1 MSIQRIPGQMLESNL
16 TRSTDLAFQT
26 NLLYL
31 DVSNSRVGIRT
42 AAPGNFA
49 LDVNGTA
56 RFQNSVEIT
65 GDLTVTGTTTVVNT
79 TNMEIEDN
87 ILLLNSGGSVGNDA
101 GIMIKRQTSGNN
113 AAFYWDEGA
122 DKFKIVTTTS
132 DGSTVTNIDDTAYTR
147 LAGADPVDNQDF
159 VTLQSMNSAISIATS
174 ALNMTFVGDD
184 STGSTINVNETL
196 KIAGG
201 NNISTAVSGDTV
213 TITGN
218 KDIDINSISSTDS
231 SAIQINDAVNVSGAL
246 TANSS
251 LTANTYI
258 QMGNGSATTLAAGR
272 LWYDETTG
280 SWNAGMGGGNVTQQ
294 IGEELFVYG
303 KASAA
308 ITDSPLR
315 LVYKTGTVG
324 ASGVITFAPTIAN
337 ITNSEL
343 IIGLATES
351 IASGSF
357 GRVTIHGVIHGI
369 TTNGTAYGET
379 WLDNDD
385 IYYKPSTGGLTKTIP
400 TTGLKLLVGTVINAG
415 SGGSGSFFVKLGST
429 TYLERLT
436 DVTLTSPV
444 SDDVLKYNGS
454 AWVNSPG
461 NVLGT
466 FSFSGN
472 KITQTASNADF
483 EMATAGTGNFVLSS
497 TAGLILPKGTT
508 AQRPTGQAGAIR
520 FNSETSKYE
529 VCLDGS
535 TWTALKTEATS
546 KTVLKDVFTGDGS
559 TQTFISANVTTAPEN
574 LIVYIDSVMQEPDLN
589 YITDGS
595 TSSITITDEAPH
607 IGARI
612 VVISGFADDLI

>member
-159 VTLQSMNSAISIATS
+159 VTLQSMNNAISVATS

-184 STGSTINVNETL
+184 STGSTLSVNETL
-196 KIAGG
+196 KIAGASNISTAVSG
-201 NNISTAVSGDTV
+201 DTLTITGPDLSSYITNSPITVVGDDSTGTTLNTGETIKIAGSNNISTAVSGDTV
-213 TITGN
+213 TITGS
-218 KDIDINSISSTDS
+218 KDINVNSISSTDS
-231 SAIQINDAVNVSGAL
+231 SAVQFNDDLNASGTITAASFVTHGTSGNITGVNNIEVNQISSNDSSAIQINDGVNIAGVLSVSGNVISNVSDPVADQDAATKNYVDSKVNASNTL
-246 TANSS
+246 TIADDTSTTSAIN
-251 LTANTYI
+251 LDNTL
-258 QMGNGSATTLAAGR
+258 QVV
-272 LWYDETTG
+272 
-280 SWNAGMGGGNVTQQ
+280 GGN
-294 IGEELFVYG
+294 
-303 KASAA
+303 
-308 ITDSPLR
+308 
-315 LVYKTGTVG
+315 
-324 ASGVITFAPTIAN
+324 TIS
-337 ITNSEL
+337 T
-343 IIGLATES
+343 S
-351 IASGSF
+351 IA
-357 GRVTIHGVIHGI
+357 
-369 TTNGTAYGET
+369 
-379 WLDNDD
+379 
-385 IYYKPSTGGLTKTIP
+385 
-400 TTGLKLLVGTVINAG
+400 
-415 SGGSGSFFVKLGST
+415 GST
-429 TYLERLT
+429 LT
-436 DVTLTSPV
+436 ITGPD
-444 SDDVLKYNGS
+444 
-454 AWVNSPG
+454 
-461 NVLGT
+461 LGT

-483 EMATAGTGNFVLSS
+483 QMETAGTGNFVLSS

-520 FNSETSKYE
+520 FNNETSKYE

>member
-159 VTLQSMNSAISIATS
+159 VTLQSMNNAISVATS

-184 STGSTINVNETL
+184 STGSTLSVNETL
-196 KIAGG
+196 KIAGAQ
-201 NNISTAVSGDTV
+201 NISTAVSGDTV
-213 TITGN
+213 TITGPDLTPYVQ
-218 KDIDINSISSTDS
+218 KTDKAITVVGDDSTGTDINVGETFKIAGAQNITT
-231 SAIQINDAVNVSGAL
+231 AVSGD
-246 TANSS
+246 T
-251 LTANTYI
+251 
-258 QMGNGSATTLAAGR
+258 
-272 LWYDETTG
+272 
-280 SWNAGMGGGNVTQQ
+280 
-294 IGEELFVYG
+294 
-303 KASAA
+303 
-308 ITDSPLR
+308 
-315 LVYKTGTVG
+315 
-324 ASGVITFAPTIAN
+324 
-337 ITNSEL
+337 
-343 IIGLATES
+343 
-351 IASGSF
+351 
-357 GRVTIHGVIHGI
+357 VTI
-369 TTNGTAYGET
+369 
-379 WLDNDD
+379 
-385 IYYKPSTGGLTKTIP
+385 TGP
-400 TTGLKLLVGTVINAG
+400 
-415 SGGSGSFFVKLGST
+415 
-429 TYLERLT
+429 
-436 DVTLTSPV
+436 D
-444 SDDVLKYNGS
+444 
-454 AWVNSPG
+454 
-461 NVLGT
+461 LGT

-483 EMATAGTGNFVLSS
+483 QMETAGTGNFVLSS

-520 FNSETSKYE
+520 FNNETSKYE

>member
-159 VTLQSMNSAISIATS
+159 VTLQSMNNAISVATS

-184 STGSTINVNETL
+184 STGSTLSVNETL
-196 KIAGG
+196 KIAGAQ
-201 NNISTAVSGDTV
+201 NISTAVSGDTV
-213 TITGN
+213 TITGPDLTPYVQ
-218 KDIDINSISSTDS
+218 KTDKAITVVGDDSTGTDINVGETFKIAGTQNVSTAVSGDTVTITGPDLSSYATTTYVDNKVSANNTLTIADDTSSTS
-231 SAIQINDAVNVSGAL
+231 SIDL
-246 TANSS
+246 D
-251 LTANTYI
+251 NTL
-258 QMGNGSATTLAAGR
+258 Q
-272 LWYDETTG
+272 
-280 SWNAGMGGGNVTQQ
+280 V
-294 IGEELFVYG
+294 
-303 KASAA
+303 
-308 ITDSPLR
+308 
-315 LVYKTGTVG
+315 VG
-324 ASGVITFAPTIAN
+324 ASN
-337 ITNSEL
+337 IST
-343 IIGLATES
+343 S
-351 IASGSF
+351 ISGS
-357 GRVTIHGVIHGI
+357 
-369 TTNGTAYGET
+369 
-379 WLDNDD
+379 
-385 IYYKPSTGGLTKTIP
+385 
-400 TTGLKLLVGTVINAG
+400 
-415 SGGSGSFFVKLGST
+415 
-429 TYLERLT
+429 
-436 DVTLTSPV
+436 TLTITGP
-444 SDDVLKYNGS
+444 D
-454 AWVNSPG
+454 
-461 NVLGT
+461 LGT

-483 EMATAGTGNFVLSS
+483 QMETAGTGNFVLSS

-520 FNSETSKYE
+520 FNNETSKYE

-574 LIVYIDSVMQEPDLN
+574 LIVYIDSVMQEPDVN

>member
-159 VTLQSMNSAISIATS
+159 VTLQSMNNAISIATS

-184 STGSTINVNETL
+184 STGSTLSVNETL
-196 KIAGG
+196 KIAGASNISTAVSG
-201 NNISTAVSGDTV
+201 DTLTITGPDLSSYITNSPITVVGDDSTGTTLNTGETIKIAGSNNISTAVSGDTV
-213 TITGN
+213 TITGS
-218 KDIDINSISSTDS
+218 KDINVNSISSTDS
-231 SAIQINDAVNVSGAL
+231 SAVQLNDDLNASGTITAANFVTHGTSGNITGVNNIEVNQISSNDSSAIQINDGVNIAGVLSVSGNVISNVSDPVTDQDAATKNYVDSKVNASNTL
-246 TANSS
+246 TIADDTSTTSAIN
-251 LTANTYI
+251 LDNTL
-258 QMGNGSATTLAAGR
+258 QVV
-272 LWYDETTG
+272 
-280 SWNAGMGGGNVTQQ
+280 GGN
-294 IGEELFVYG
+294 
-303 KASAA
+303 
-308 ITDSPLR
+308 
-315 LVYKTGTVG
+315 
-324 ASGVITFAPTIAN
+324 TIS
-337 ITNSEL
+337 T
-343 IIGLATES
+343 S
-351 IASGSF
+351 IA
-357 GRVTIHGVIHGI
+357 
-369 TTNGTAYGET
+369 
-379 WLDNDD
+379 
-385 IYYKPSTGGLTKTIP
+385 
-400 TTGLKLLVGTVINAG
+400 
-415 SGGSGSFFVKLGST
+415 GST
-429 TYLERLT
+429 LT
-436 DVTLTSPV
+436 ITGPD
-444 SDDVLKYNGS
+444 
-454 AWVNSPG
+454 
-461 NVLGT
+461 LGT

-483 EMATAGTGNFVLSS
+483 QMETAGTGNFVLSS
-497 TAGLILPKGTT
+497 TAGLILPKGNT
-508 AQRPTGQAGAIR
+508 AQRPTGLAGAIR
-520 FNSETSKYE
+520 FNNETSKYE

>member
-16 TRSTDLAFQT
+16 TRSTDLACQT

-56 RFQNSVEIT
+56 RFQNSVEIS

-101 GIMIKRQTSGNN
+101 GIMIKRQASGNN
-113 AAFYWDEGA
+113 AAFYWDEGS

-147 LAGADPVDNQDF
+147 LAGADPVDNEDF
-159 VTLQSMNSAISIATS
+159 VTLQSMNTAISIATS

-184 STGSTINVNETL
+184 STGSTLSVNETL
-196 KIAGG
+196 KIAGAQ
-201 NNISTAVSGDTV
+201 NISTAVLGDTVTITGPDLTPYVQKTDKSITVVGDDSTGTDINVGETFKIAGAQNITTAVSGDTV
-213 TITGN
+213 TITGPN
-218 KDIDINSISSTDS
+218 
-231 SAIQINDAVNVSGAL
+231 
-246 TANSS
+246 
-251 LTANTYI
+251 
-258 QMGNGSATTLAAGR
+258 
-272 LWYDETTG
+272 
-280 SWNAGMGGGNVTQQ
+280 
-294 IGEELFVYG
+294 
-303 KASAA
+303 
-308 ITDSPLR
+308 
-315 LVYKTGTVG
+315 
-324 ASGVITFAPTIAN
+324 
-337 ITNSEL
+337 
-343 IIGLATES
+343 
-351 IASGSF
+351 
-357 GRVTIHGVIHGI
+357 
-369 TTNGTAYGET
+369 
-379 WLDNDD
+379 
-385 IYYKPSTGGLTKTIP
+385 
-400 TTGLKLLVGTVINAG
+400 
-415 SGGSGSFFVKLGST
+415 
-429 TYLERLT
+429 
-436 DVTLTSPV
+436 
-444 SDDVLKYNGS
+444 
-454 AWVNSPG
+454 
-461 NVLGT
+461 LGT

-483 EMATAGTGNFVLSS
+483 EMETAGTGNFVLSS

-508 AQRPTGQAGAIR
+508 AQRPSAQTGVIR
-520 FNSETSKYE
+520 FNNQTSKYE

>member
-1 MSIQRIPGQMLESNL
+1 MLESNL

-56 RFQNSVEIT
+56 RFQNSVEIS

-101 GIMIKRQTSGNN
+101 GIMIKRQASGNN
-113 AAFYWDEGA
+113 AAFYWDEGS

-147 LAGADPVDNQDF
+147 LAGADPVDNEDF
-159 VTLQSMNSAISIATS
+159 VTLQSMNTAISIATS

-184 STGSTINVNETL
+184 STGSTLSVNETL
-196 KIAGG
+196 KIAGAQ
-201 NNISTAVSGDTV
+201 NISTAVLGDTVTITGPDLTPYVQKTDKSITVVGDDSTGTDINVGETFKIAGAQNITTAVSGDTV
-213 TITGN
+213 TITGPN
-218 KDIDINSISSTDS
+218 
-231 SAIQINDAVNVSGAL
+231 
-246 TANSS
+246 
-251 LTANTYI
+251 
-258 QMGNGSATTLAAGR
+258 
-272 LWYDETTG
+272 
-280 SWNAGMGGGNVTQQ
+280 
-294 IGEELFVYG
+294 
-303 KASAA
+303 
-308 ITDSPLR
+308 
-315 LVYKTGTVG
+315 
-324 ASGVITFAPTIAN
+324 
-337 ITNSEL
+337 
-343 IIGLATES
+343 
-351 IASGSF
+351 
-357 GRVTIHGVIHGI
+357 
-369 TTNGTAYGET
+369 
-379 WLDNDD
+379 
-385 IYYKPSTGGLTKTIP
+385 
-400 TTGLKLLVGTVINAG
+400 
-415 SGGSGSFFVKLGST
+415 
-429 TYLERLT
+429 
-436 DVTLTSPV
+436 
-444 SDDVLKYNGS
+444 
-454 AWVNSPG
+454 
-461 NVLGT
+461 LGT

-483 EMATAGTGNFVLSS
+483 EMETAGTGNFVLSS

-508 AQRPTGQAGAIR
+508 AQRPSAQTGVIR
-520 FNSETSKYE
+520 FNNQTSKYE

>member
-1 MSIQRIPGQMLESNL
+1 MLESNL

-56 RFQNSVEIT
+56 RFQNSVEIS

-101 GIMIKRQTSGNN
+101 GIMIKRQASGNN
-113 AAFYWDEGA
+113 SAFYWDEGA

-147 LAGADPVDNQDF
+147 LAGADPVDNEDF
-159 VTLQSMNSAISIATS
+159 VTLQSMNTAISIA
-174 ALNMTFVGDD
+174 
-184 STGSTINVNETL
+184 
-196 KIAGG
+196 
-201 NNISTAVSGDTV
+201 
-213 TITGN
+213 
-218 KDIDINSISSTDS
+218 
-231 SAIQINDAVNVSGAL
+231 
-246 TANSS
+246 
-251 LTANTYI
+251 
-258 QMGNGSATTLAAGR
+258 AA
-272 LWYDETTG
+272 
-280 SWNAGMGGGNVTQQ
+280 
-294 IGEELFVYG
+294 
-303 KASAA
+303 AS
-308 ITDSPLR
+308 
-315 LVYKTGTVG
+315 
-324 ASGVITFAPTIAN
+324 
-337 ITNSEL
+337 
-343 IIGLATES
+343 
-351 IASGSF
+351 
-357 GRVTIHGVIHGI
+357 
-369 TTNGTAYGET
+369 
-379 WLDNDD
+379 
-385 IYYKPSTGGLTKTIP
+385 
-400 TTGLKLLVGTVINAG
+400 
-415 SGGSGSFFVKLGST
+415 LGS
-429 TYLERLT
+429 
-436 DVTLTSPV
+436 
-444 SDDVLKYNGS
+444 
-454 AWVNSPG
+454 
-461 NVLGT
+461 

-472 KITQTASNADF
+472 TITQNVTNADF
-483 EMATAGTGNFVLSS
+483 EMETTGTGNFVLSG

-508 AQRPTGQAGAIR
+508 AQRPSAQTGVIR
-520 FNSETSKYE
+520 FNTETNKYE

-535 TWTALKTEATS
+535 TWTALKTETTS

-574 LIVYIDSVMQEPDLN
+574 LIVYIDSVMQEPDVN

>member
-159 VTLQSMNSAISIATS
+159 VTLQSMNNAISIATS

-184 STGSTINVNETL
+184 STGSTLSVNETL
-196 KIAGG
+196 KIAGASNISTAVSG
-201 NNISTAVSGDTV
+201 DTLTITGPDLSSYITNSPITVVGDDSTGTTLNTGETIKIAGSNNISTAVSGDTV
-213 TITGN
+213 TITGS
-218 KDIDINSISSTDS
+218 KDINVNSISSTDS
-231 SAIQINDAVNVSGAL
+231 SAVQLNDDLNASGTITAANFVTHGTSGNITGVNNIEVNQISSNDSSAIQINDGVNIAGVLSVSGNVISNVSDPVADQDAATKNYVDSKVNASNTL
-246 TANSS
+246 TIADDTSTTSAIN
-251 LTANTYI
+251 LDNTL
-258 QMGNGSATTLAAGR
+258 QVV
-272 LWYDETTG
+272 
-280 SWNAGMGGGNVTQQ
+280 GGN
-294 IGEELFVYG
+294 
-303 KASAA
+303 
-308 ITDSPLR
+308 
-315 LVYKTGTVG
+315 
-324 ASGVITFAPTIAN
+324 TIS
-337 ITNSEL
+337 T
-343 IIGLATES
+343 S
-351 IASGSF
+351 IA
-357 GRVTIHGVIHGI
+357 
-369 TTNGTAYGET
+369 
-379 WLDNDD
+379 
-385 IYYKPSTGGLTKTIP
+385 
-400 TTGLKLLVGTVINAG
+400 
-415 SGGSGSFFVKLGST
+415 GST
-429 TYLERLT
+429 LT
-436 DVTLTSPV
+436 ITGPD
-444 SDDVLKYNGS
+444 
-454 AWVNSPG
+454 
-461 NVLGT
+461 LGT

-483 EMATAGTGNFVLSS
+483 QMETAGTGNFVLSS

-520 FNSETSKYE
+520 FNNETSKYE

>member
-113 AAFYWDEGA
+113 AAFYWDE
-122 DKFKIVTTTS
+122 DSEKFKIVTTTS

-174 ALNMTFVGDD
+174 AALGNFNF
-184 STGSTINVNETL
+184 SGSTIIQT
-196 KIAGG
+196 
-201 NNISTAVSGDTV
+201 ST
-213 TITGN
+213 
-218 KDIDINSISSTDS
+218 
-231 SAIQINDAVNVSGAL
+231 
-246 TANSS
+246 
-251 LTANTYI
+251 
-258 QMGNGSATTLAAGR
+258 
-272 LWYDETTG
+272 
-280 SWNAGMGGGNVTQQ
+280 
-294 IGEELFVYG
+294 
-303 KASAA
+303 
-308 ITDSPLR
+308 
-315 LVYKTGTVG
+315 
-324 ASGVITFAPTIAN
+324 
-337 ITNSEL
+337 
-343 IIGLATES
+343 
-351 IASGSF
+351 
-357 GRVTIHGVIHGI
+357 
-369 TTNGTAYGET
+369 
-379 WLDNDD
+379 
-385 IYYKPSTGGLTKTIP
+385 
-400 TTGLKLLVGTVINAG
+400 
-415 SGGSGSFFVKLGST
+415 
-429 TYLERLT
+429 
-436 DVTLTSPV
+436 
-444 SDDVLKYNGS
+444 
-454 AWVNSPG
+454 
-461 NVLGT
+461 
-466 FSFSGN
+466 
-472 KITQTASNADF
+472 NADF
-483 EMATAGTGNFVLSS
+483 EMETAGTGNFVLSG
-497 TAGLILPKGTT
+497 TAGLIIPKGTT
-508 AQRPTGQAGAIR
+508 AERPTAQTGVIR
-520 FNSETSKYE
+520 FNTETNKYE

-546 KTVLKDVFTGDGS
+546 KTVLKDVFMGDGS

-574 LIVYIDSVMQEPDLN
+574 LIVYIDSVMQEPDVN

-607 IGARI
+607 MGARI

>member
-87 ILLLNSGGSVGNDA
+87 MLLLNSGGSVGNDA

-113 AAFYWDEGA
+113 AAFYWDEGI

-159 VTLQSMNSAISIATS
+159 VTLQSMNSAIAIAT
-174 ALNMTFVGDD
+174 
-184 STGSTINVNETL
+184 
-196 KIAGG
+196 
-201 NNISTAVSGDTV
+201 
-213 TITGN
+213 
-218 KDIDINSISSTDS
+218 
-231 SAIQINDAVNVSGAL
+231 
-246 TANSS
+246 
-251 LTANTYI
+251 
-258 QMGNGSATTLAAGR
+258 AA
-272 LWYDETTG
+272 
-280 SWNAGMGGGNVTQQ
+280 S
-294 IGEELFVYG
+294 
-303 KASAA
+303 
-308 ITDSPLR
+308 
-315 LVYKTGTVG
+315 
-324 ASGVITFAPTIAN
+324 
-337 ITNSEL
+337 
-343 IIGLATES
+343 
-351 IASGSF
+351 
-357 GRVTIHGVIHGI
+357 
-369 TTNGTAYGET
+369 
-379 WLDNDD
+379 
-385 IYYKPSTGGLTKTIP
+385 
-400 TTGLKLLVGTVINAG
+400 
-415 SGGSGSFFVKLGST
+415 LGS
-429 TYLERLT
+429 
-436 DVTLTSPV
+436 
-444 SDDVLKYNGS
+444 
-454 AWVNSPG
+454 
-461 NVLGT
+461 

-472 KITQTASNADF
+472 TITQNTTNADF
-483 EMATAGTGNFVLSS
+483 NMETTGTGNFVLSS

-508 AQRPTGQAGAIR
+508 AQRPSAQTGVIR
-520 FNSETSKYE
+520 FNTQTNKYE

-574 LIVYIDSVMQEPDLN
+574 LIVYIDSVMQEPDVN

>member
-1 MSIQRIPGQMLESNL
+1 M
-16 TRSTDLAFQT
+16 
-26 NLLYL
+26 
-31 DVSNSRVGIRT
+31 GIRT

-56 RFQNSVEIT
+56 RFQNSVEIS

-101 GIMIKRQTSGNN
+101 GIMIKRQASGNN
-113 AAFYWDEGA
+113 AAFYWDEGS

-147 LAGADPVDNQDF
+147 LAGADPVDNEDF
-159 VTLQSMNSAISIATS
+159 VTLQSMNTAISIATS

-184 STGSTINVNETL
+184 STGSTLSVNETL
-196 KIAGG
+196 KIAGAQ
-201 NNISTAVSGDTV
+201 NISTAVLGDTVTITGPDLTPYVQKTDKSITVVGDDSTGNDINVGETFKIAGAQNITTAVSGDTV
-213 TITGN
+213 TITGPN
-218 KDIDINSISSTDS
+218 
-231 SAIQINDAVNVSGAL
+231 
-246 TANSS
+246 
-251 LTANTYI
+251 
-258 QMGNGSATTLAAGR
+258 
-272 LWYDETTG
+272 
-280 SWNAGMGGGNVTQQ
+280 
-294 IGEELFVYG
+294 
-303 KASAA
+303 
-308 ITDSPLR
+308 
-315 LVYKTGTVG
+315 
-324 ASGVITFAPTIAN
+324 
-337 ITNSEL
+337 
-343 IIGLATES
+343 
-351 IASGSF
+351 
-357 GRVTIHGVIHGI
+357 
-369 TTNGTAYGET
+369 
-379 WLDNDD
+379 
-385 IYYKPSTGGLTKTIP
+385 
-400 TTGLKLLVGTVINAG
+400 
-415 SGGSGSFFVKLGST
+415 
-429 TYLERLT
+429 
-436 DVTLTSPV
+436 
-444 SDDVLKYNGS
+444 
-454 AWVNSPG
+454 
-461 NVLGT
+461 LGT

-483 EMATAGTGNFVLSS
+483 EMETAGTGNFVLSS

-508 AQRPTGQAGAIR
+508 AQRPSAQTGVIR
-520 FNSETSKYE
+520 FNNQTSKYE

>member
-174 ALNMTFVGDD
+174 AALGNFNF
-184 STGSTINVNETL
+184 SGSTIIQT
-196 KIAGG
+196 
-201 NNISTAVSGDTV
+201 ST
-213 TITGN
+213 
-218 KDIDINSISSTDS
+218 
-231 SAIQINDAVNVSGAL
+231 
-246 TANSS
+246 
-251 LTANTYI
+251 
-258 QMGNGSATTLAAGR
+258 
-272 LWYDETTG
+272 
-280 SWNAGMGGGNVTQQ
+280 
-294 IGEELFVYG
+294 
-303 KASAA
+303 
-308 ITDSPLR
+308 
-315 LVYKTGTVG
+315 
-324 ASGVITFAPTIAN
+324 
-337 ITNSEL
+337 
-343 IIGLATES
+343 
-351 IASGSF
+351 
-357 GRVTIHGVIHGI
+357 
-369 TTNGTAYGET
+369 
-379 WLDNDD
+379 
-385 IYYKPSTGGLTKTIP
+385 
-400 TTGLKLLVGTVINAG
+400 
-415 SGGSGSFFVKLGST
+415 
-429 TYLERLT
+429 
-436 DVTLTSPV
+436 
-444 SDDVLKYNGS
+444 
-454 AWVNSPG
+454 
-461 NVLGT
+461 
-466 FSFSGN
+466 
-472 KITQTASNADF
+472 NADF
-483 EMATAGTGNFVLSS
+483 EMETAGTGNFVLSG
-497 TAGLILPKGTT
+497 TAGLIIPKGTT
-508 AQRPTGQAGAIR
+508 AERPTAQTGVIR
-520 FNSETSKYE
+520 FNTETNKYE

-535 TWTALKTEATS
+535 TWTALKTETTS
-546 KTVLKDVFTGDGS
+546 KTVLKDVFMGDGS

-574 LIVYIDSVMQEPDLN
+574 LIVYIDSVMQEPDVN

-607 IGARI
+607 MGARI

>member
-113 AAFYWDEGA
+113 SAFYWDEGA

-184 STGSTINVNETL
+184 STGSTLNVNETL
-196 KIAGG
+196 KIAGAQ
-201 NNISTAVSGDTV
+201 NITTAVSGDTVTITGPNLTPYVQKTDKAITVVGDDSTGTDVNVGETFKIAGTQNVSTAVSGDTV
-213 TITGN
+213 TITGP
-218 KDIDINSISSTDS
+218 D
-231 SAIQINDAVNVSGAL
+231 
-246 TANSS
+246 
-251 LTANTYI
+251 
-258 QMGNGSATTLAAGR
+258 
-272 LWYDETTG
+272 
-280 SWNAGMGGGNVTQQ
+280 
-294 IGEELFVYG
+294 
-303 KASAA
+303 
-308 ITDSPLR
+308 
-315 LVYKTGTVG
+315 
-324 ASGVITFAPTIAN
+324 
-337 ITNSEL
+337 
-343 IIGLATES
+343 
-351 IASGSF
+351 
-357 GRVTIHGVIHGI
+357 
-369 TTNGTAYGET
+369 
-379 WLDNDD
+379 
-385 IYYKPSTGGLTKTIP
+385 
-400 TTGLKLLVGTVINAG
+400 
-415 SGGSGSFFVKLGST
+415 
-429 TYLERLT
+429 
-436 DVTLTSPV
+436 
-444 SDDVLKYNGS
+444 
-454 AWVNSPG
+454 
-461 NVLGT
+461 LGT

-483 EMATAGTGNFVLSS
+483 QMETAGTGNFVLSS

-520 FNSETSKYE
+520 FNNETSKYE

>member
-159 VTLQSMNSAISIATS
+159 VTLQSMNNAISVATS

-184 STGSTINVNETL
+184 STGSTLSVNETL
-196 KIAGG
+196 KIAGASNISTAVIG
-201 NNISTAVSGDTV
+201 DTLTITGPDLSSYITNSPITVVGDDSTGTTLNTGETIKIAGSNNISTAVSGDTV
-213 TITGN
+213 TITGS
-218 KDIDINSISSTDS
+218 KDINVNSISSTDS
-231 SAIQINDAVNVSGAL
+231 SAVQLNDDLNASGTITAANFVTHGTSGNITGVNNIEVNQISSNDSSAIQINDGVNIAGVLSVSGNVISNVSDPVADQDAATKNYVDSKVNASNTL
-246 TANSS
+246 TIADD
-251 LTANTYI
+251 T
-258 QMGNGSATTLAAGR
+258 SATSAINLDNTLQVV
-272 LWYDETTG
+272 
-280 SWNAGMGGGNVTQQ
+280 GGN
-294 IGEELFVYG
+294 
-303 KASAA
+303 
-308 ITDSPLR
+308 
-315 LVYKTGTVG
+315 
-324 ASGVITFAPTIAN
+324 TIS
-337 ITNSEL
+337 T
-343 IIGLATES
+343 S
-351 IASGSF
+351 IA
-357 GRVTIHGVIHGI
+357 
-369 TTNGTAYGET
+369 
-379 WLDNDD
+379 
-385 IYYKPSTGGLTKTIP
+385 
-400 TTGLKLLVGTVINAG
+400 
-415 SGGSGSFFVKLGST
+415 GST
-429 TYLERLT
+429 LT
-436 DVTLTSPV
+436 ITGPD
-444 SDDVLKYNGS
+444 
-454 AWVNSPG
+454 
-461 NVLGT
+461 LGT

-483 EMATAGTGNFVLSS
+483 QMETAGTGNFVLSS
-497 TAGLILPKGTT
+497 TAGLILPKGST

>member
-159 VTLQSMNSAISIATS
+159 VTLQSMNNAISIATS

-184 STGSTINVNETL
+184 STGSTLSVNETL
-196 KIAGG
+196 KIAGASNISTAVSG
-201 NNISTAVSGDTV
+201 DTVTITGPDLSSYITNSPITVVGDDSTGTTLNTGETIKIAGSNNISTAVSGDTV
-213 TITGN
+213 TITGS
-218 KDIDINSISSTDS
+218 KDINVNSISSTDS
-231 SAIQINDAVNVSGAL
+231 SAVQLNDDLNASGTITAANFVTHGTSGNITGVNNIEVNQISSNDSSAIQINDGVNIAGVLSVSGNVISNVSDPVTDQDAATKNYVDSKVNASNTL
-246 TANSS
+246 TIADDTSTTSAIN
-251 LTANTYI
+251 LDNTL
-258 QMGNGSATTLAAGR
+258 QVV
-272 LWYDETTG
+272 
-280 SWNAGMGGGNVTQQ
+280 GGN
-294 IGEELFVYG
+294 
-303 KASAA
+303 
-308 ITDSPLR
+308 
-315 LVYKTGTVG
+315 
-324 ASGVITFAPTIAN
+324 TIS
-337 ITNSEL
+337 T
-343 IIGLATES
+343 S
-351 IASGSF
+351 IA
-357 GRVTIHGVIHGI
+357 
-369 TTNGTAYGET
+369 
-379 WLDNDD
+379 
-385 IYYKPSTGGLTKTIP
+385 
-400 TTGLKLLVGTVINAG
+400 
-415 SGGSGSFFVKLGST
+415 GST
-429 TYLERLT
+429 LT
-436 DVTLTSPV
+436 ITGPD
-444 SDDVLKYNGS
+444 
-454 AWVNSPG
+454 
-461 NVLGT
+461 LGT

-483 EMATAGTGNFVLSS
+483 QMETAGTGNFVLSS
-497 TAGLILPKGTT
+497 TAGLILPKGNT
-508 AQRPTGQAGAIR
+508 AQRPTGLAGAIR
-520 FNSETSKYE
+520 FNNETSKYE

>member
-159 VTLQSMNSAISIATS
+159 VTLQSMNNAISVATS

-184 STGSTINVNETL
+184 STGSTLSVNETL
-196 KIAGG
+196 KIAGTQ
-201 NNISTAVSGDTV
+201 NISTAVSGDTV
-213 TITGN
+213 TITGPDLTPYVQ
-218 KDIDINSISSTDS
+218 KTDKAITVVGDDSTGTDINVGETFKIAGAQNITT
-231 SAIQINDAVNVSGAL
+231 AVSGD
-246 TANSS
+246 T
-251 LTANTYI
+251 
-258 QMGNGSATTLAAGR
+258 
-272 LWYDETTG
+272 
-280 SWNAGMGGGNVTQQ
+280 
-294 IGEELFVYG
+294 
-303 KASAA
+303 
-308 ITDSPLR
+308 
-315 LVYKTGTVG
+315 
-324 ASGVITFAPTIAN
+324 
-337 ITNSEL
+337 
-343 IIGLATES
+343 
-351 IASGSF
+351 
-357 GRVTIHGVIHGI
+357 VTI
-369 TTNGTAYGET
+369 
-379 WLDNDD
+379 
-385 IYYKPSTGGLTKTIP
+385 TGP
-400 TTGLKLLVGTVINAG
+400 
-415 SGGSGSFFVKLGST
+415 
-429 TYLERLT
+429 
-436 DVTLTSPV
+436 D
-444 SDDVLKYNGS
+444 
-454 AWVNSPG
+454 
-461 NVLGT
+461 LGT

-483 EMATAGTGNFVLSS
+483 EMETAGTGNFVLSS

-508 AQRPTGQAGAIR
+508 AQRPSAQTGIIR
-520 FNSETSKYE
+520 FNNETSKYE